1 MPTTDASPPPD
12 LVVVT
17 TRNALRAIIADAVE
31 HAVRRAVAD
40 VLDNFGHD
48 DDWITVKVAT
58 KVYGRSRSTLH
69 RWAKAG
75 LLPSRKIAG
84 GSVYYSRGA
93 VARLA
98 GQVDA

>member
-1 MPTTDASPPPD
+1 MPTPNDLLPPD
-12 LVVVT
+12 PVVVT

-31 HAVRRAVAD
+31 HAVRRAVAG
-40 VLDNFGHD
+40 VLDNLGHD
-48 DDWITVKVAT
+48 DDWITPKAAT

-75 LLPSRKIAG
+75 LLPERKIA

-98 GQVDA
+98 GQTDA

>member
-84 GSVYYSRGA
+84 SSYYSRHA

-98 GQVDA
+98 GYSGG

>member
-1 MPTTDASPPPD
+1 MPTPDAPLPSD
-12 LVVVT
+12 IVVVT
-17 TRNALRAIIADAVE
+17 TRNALRAIIDDAVDR
-31 HAVRRAVAD
+31 AVRRAVAG
-40 VLDNFGHD
+40 VLDDFGHE
-48 DDWITVKVAT
+48 DDWITPKAAT

-84 GSVYYSRGA
+84 SVYYSRHA

-98 GQVDA
+98 GQSGG